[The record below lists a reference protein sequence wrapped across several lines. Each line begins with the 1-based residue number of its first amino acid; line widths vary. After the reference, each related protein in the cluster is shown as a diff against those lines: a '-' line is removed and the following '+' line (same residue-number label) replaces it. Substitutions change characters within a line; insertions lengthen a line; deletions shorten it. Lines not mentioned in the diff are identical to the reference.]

1 MIDTVRVGIPISE
14 SQFASLKNSLDSS
27 DKWQWAQV
35 QLSTD
40 EKRFISRR
48 GEMQMDKPSFH
59 RNIFWQI
66 PDFYKSEDTFL
77 GFEFSVPKYWY
88 GHNIYLLHEFIKA
101 LEGFK
106 SLVESQL
113 DFEVA
118 DLNSWRLSRL
128 DCCYAWRCLNQ
139 PTAEQMLNSL
149 KFLRF
154 PYKKPTIYPTAL
166 SFPGATYSV
175 KFYLKLPEFIKNDRC
190 TLLKQKV
197 SLEEIN
203 HLEDI
208 ATGVIRFETTLRR
221 KYLHRNSIE
230 TIADLVEQS
239 VSSSTVD
246 KFVEMKRVNDNAG
259 LKDLSA
265 LVQSLCNETE
275 MKSQVFYNE
284 SMLVPDRPTLIL
296 QGKLDQFLGE
306 NRQMQEREQ
315 VKLKLFQKY
324 KSNKAA
330 RLLAMWYYVQN
341 NGSDTTKNDFG
352 KESYY
357 QAKTDIQAAGCNFT
371 EPPVLTAEEDEFMKN
386 FNFQIGSP
394 YVVNAVDMPRPNP
407 DQLPPLTFI
416 RDRSLSED

>member
-14 SQFASLKNSLDSS
+14 SQFASLKKSLDSS

-40 EKRFISRR
+40 KKRFISRR

-66 PDFYKSEDTFL
+66 PDFYKSEETFL

-88 GHNIYLLHEFIKA
+88 GHNIYLLHDFIKA

-118 DLNSWRLSRL
+118 DLNSWQLSRL
-128 DCCYAWRCLNQ
+128 DCCYAWRCPNQ

-149 KFLRF
+149 KSLRF

-221 KYLHRNSIE
+221 KYLQRNGIE
-230 TIADLVEQS
+230 TIADLLEQS
-239 VSSSTVD
+239 VSLSTVD
-246 KFVEMKRVNDNAG
+246 KFVEMKRANDNAG
-259 LKDLSA
+259 LKDLST
-265 LVQSLCNETE
+265 LVQSLCNESE
-275 MKSQVFYNE
+275 MKFQVFYNE
-284 SMLVPDRPTLIL
+284 NMLVPDRPTVIL
-296 QGKLDQFLGE
+296 QSMLDKFLGE
-306 NRQMQEREQ
+306 NRQMQEADIVQ
-315 VKLKLFQKY
+315 LKLLAIYQ
-324 KSNKAA
+324 STKAG
-330 RLLAMWYYVQN
+330 RLMGTWLYVQRF
-341 NGSDTTKNDFG
+341 GSDKAKAIFG
-352 KESYY
+352 KNSYY
-357 QAKTDIQAAGCNFT
+357 CAKAEIEAAGCSFT
-371 EPPVLTAEEDEFMKN
+371 EPPVLTAEEDEFIKN

-394 YVVNAVDMPRPNP
+394 YVVNAVDMPRPNL